1 MTNAGAFHETRLYM
15 NYLGMLDTCRRSS
28 AWESTRPD
36 MFRSE
41 AEDRAVVSSNL
52 TDGIFIFLFGEIV
65 KNHRVLFDMKMF
77 LQALYRVFCAHKE
90 SFSFRTYD
98 EFNFKEYNKCSRCGK
113 TLRYLR
119 GFEEDIRG

>member
-1 MTNAGAFHETRLYM
+1 MPDLYINETRLYM

-28 AWESTRPD
+28 AWESTRPE

-52 TDGIFIFLFGEIV
+52 TDGIDLHIYRNSKNPLFLL
-65 KNHRVLFDMKMF
+65 NMKMLF
-77 LQALYRVFCAHKE
+77 QALYRVFCAHKE
-90 SFSFRTYD
+90 SFSFRMYN

-119 GFEEDIRG
+119 GFDEDIRG

>member
-1 MTNAGAFHETRLYM
+1 
-15 NYLGMLDTCRRSS
+15 MLNTCRRSS

-36 MFRSE
+36 IFRSE

-52 TDGIFIFLFGEIV
+52 TDGILIFILREIV
-65 KNHRVLFDMKMF
+65 KNHLFALTTNKMRF
-77 LQALYRVFCAHKE
+77 QVLYRVFCTHKD
-90 SFSFRTYD
+90 SFSFRMYSD
-98 EFNFKEYNKCSRCGK
+98 FNFKEYNKCSRCGK

>member
-1 MTNAGAFHETRLYM
+1 MPDLYINETRLYM

-28 AWESTRPD
+28 AWESTRPEV
-36 MFRSE
+36 FRSE

-52 TDGIFIFLFGEIV
+52 TDGTDLHIYKNSKNPLFLL
-65 KNHRVLFDMKMF
+65 NMKMLF
-77 LQALYRVFCAHKE
+77 QALYRVFCAHKE
-90 SFSFRTYD
+90 SFSFRMYN

-119 GFEEDIRG
+119 GFDEDIRG

>member
-1 MTNAGAFHETRLYM
+1 
-15 NYLGMLDTCRRSS
+15 MLDTCRRSS
-28 AWESTRPD
+28 AWESTRPE

-52 TDGIFIFLFGEIV
+52 TDGILFFIIFREIV
-65 KNHRVLFDMKMF
+65 KNQLFILTTDKMVF
-77 LQALYRVFCAHKE
+77 EALYRVFCAHKE
-90 SFSFRTYD
+90 SFSFRMYN
-98 EFNFKEYNKCSRCGK
+98 EFNFKEYSKCSRCGK